1 MNFNLNAAKAL
12 LGAAVVAGAVTAI
25 SQPASA
31 ISFNTSAGTT
41 SSFSG
46 VTTVGFE
53 GASPAPANGSSVS
66 ANGYTENGI
75 TYTGGAIALGSQPN
89 QFKAPGTDSGTPDTT
104 NYLTLGGNAGNPVTI
119 VFSKLKGYFGLYLGS
134 IDSYN
139 TISFFKGASQV
150 GSFTGTDIATKSV
163 ALGGLGLAA
172 LEGNYNKDSYVNFF
186 GDNNSDLFNKVVLTS
201 SSAAFESDNHA
212 FRTDIPTPALLPGL
226 IGMGVAAWR
235 KRRGES
241 AEQAE
246 A

>member
-12 LGAAVVAGAVTAI
+12 LGAVVVAGGVTAI

-41 SSFSG
+41 SAFGG
-46 VTTVGFE
+46 VTTVDFD
-53 GASPAPANGSSVS
+53 SSLPSGV
-66 ANGYTENGI
+66 
-75 TYTGGAIALGSQPN
+75 TYTGGGIVQGDSTN
-89 QFKAPGTDSGTPDTT
+89 QYLRPGTNSGTPDPTK
-104 NYLTLGGNAGNPVTI
+104 YLTLGGQNEPSPVTI
-119 VFSKLKGYFGLYLGS
+119 AFSKLKGYFGLYLGS

-139 TISFFKGASQV
+139 TISFFKGASPV
-150 GSFTGTDIATKSV
+150 PVDSFTGTDIATKSV
-163 ALGGLGLAA
+163 ALGGLGLDPRV
-172 LEGNYNKDSYVNFF
+172 GNYNKDSYVNFF
-186 GDNNSDLFNKVVLTS
+186 GNNNSDLFDKVVLTS